1 MSPRAAARL
10 FFLLLFSCGMAG
22 AALSPA
28 RAEPWPQTAPSRPAA
43 PKRKLPSPSQ
53 PAAAAPRPMTRAERE
68 EMTGDIFMARK
79 MYNKAIES
87 YQDVLLD
94 RGISLKEQEQ
104 RRSFFQRLFG
114 AFGASKLPQDH
125 ENAVLFDKIGIAY
138 QQMDNV
144 GQAETFYM
152 RSSESDKHFAS
163 PLNNLGTIEF
173 GRKNYKSAVKW
184 YAKAIKVNPTVAS
197 TFSNMGYAYLAWNRS
212 QDAIVAFRQ
221 AVLLD
226 PGIFE
231 NRGDLGAVVESNGGA
246 NPGLYYYTLA
256 KTFAMLGNAEQCAHF
271 LQMSR
276 DEGYKKYT
284 DALKDPAFHPVLQDQ
299 RVLAILSPA
308 PAGTPS
314 PTN

>member
-1 MSPRAAARL
+1 
-10 FFLLLFSCGMAG
+10 
-22 AALSPA
+22 
-28 RAEPWPQTAPSRPAA
+28 
-43 PKRKLPSPSQ
+43 
-53 PAAAAPRPMTRAERE
+53 MTRAQRE
-68 EMTGDIFMARK
+68 EMSGDIFMARK

-94 RGISLKEQEQ
+94 RGISLKEQE
-104 RRSFFQRLFG
+104 RRPSFFQRLFG
-114 AFGASKLPQDH
+114 AFGGSNLPQDH

-138 QQMDNV
+138 QQLDNI
-144 GQAETFYM
+144 GQAQTFYM

-173 GRKNYKSAVKW
+173 GRKNYKNAVKW
-184 YAKAIKVNPTVAS
+184 YAKAIKVDPAGAS

-284 DALKDPAFHPVLQDQ
+284 DALKDPAFRPVLQDQ

-308 PAGTPS
+308 PTGTRS